1 MLLCLISKP
10 LLAKEVPFTQ
20 EDRERL
26 IRLEVTLKEFKD
38 SVDKRFEE
46 YSKQM
51 AQQMTFLYILSG
63 IFTALVVAVIAL
75 AIWDRKTFIKRA
87 REEALEVIE
96 REWRVKAHLEAL
108 REFGKRNEELG
119 KILKERHLL

>member
-1 MLLCLISKP
+1 MRKLILGFLMLLCLFGRP

-26 IRLEVTLKEFKD
+26 IHLEQMVKEDRERLIRLEVTLKEFKE

-75 AIWDRKTFIKRA
+75 AIWDRKT
-87 REEALEVIE
+87 LD
-96 REWRVKAHLEAL
+96 L
-108 REFGKRNEELG
+108 RGGRP
-119 KILKERHLL
+119 

>member
-1 MLLCLISKP
+1 VK
-10 LLAKEVPFTQ
+10 

-26 IRLEVTLKEFKD
+26 IRLEVTIKEFKE
-38 SVDKRFEE
+38 SVDKRFE
-46 YSKQM
+46 
-51 AQQMTFLYILSG
+51 QQMTFLYILSG

-75 AIWDRKTFIKRA
+75 AIWDRKTFIRRA
-87 REEALEVIE
+87 REETLEVIE

-119 KILKERHLL
+119 KILEERHLL